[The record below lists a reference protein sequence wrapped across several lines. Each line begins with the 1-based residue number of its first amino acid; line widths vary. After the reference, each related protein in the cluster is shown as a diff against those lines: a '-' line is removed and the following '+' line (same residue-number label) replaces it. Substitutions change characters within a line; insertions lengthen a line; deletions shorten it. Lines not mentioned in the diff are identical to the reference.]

1 MSIRM
6 QLTPDDF
13 LRAKLV
19 KPGWYATLIKTVVEE
34 LNSKKD
40 ANNVVLDCE
49 NADPESEFRGVPVK
63 HWLSEKGVSMAG
75 GAVSLAKAFDPK
87 MKEDA
92 IAEVEFE
99 DKAGR
104 YIYAKWE
111 TSRGKDGQEPPR
123 NVIVDWAPLPAKL
136 RYLDERVTAGS
147 AATAGVGGFS
157 S

>member
-104 YIYAKWE
+104 RSMPSGRPHEARMVRNLRA
-111 TSRGKDGQEPPR
+111 TSSSTGHLS
-123 NVIVDWAPLPAKL
+123 LP
-136 RYLDERVTAGS
+136 
-147 AATAGVGGFS
+147 S
-157 S
+157 SDISMSE